1 MRHWI
6 LIASYLLKDICKRW
20 LETPGALLARLLIAT
35 LLSLLMLFLHGAFV
49 IASHDL
55 ENRILRMGA
64 NNVYVILT
72 RTSLNLGTGQPA
84 LDTLTA
90 PLTAHGSVL
99 NVRMAYS
106 TGKTELGDDARIL
119 LYPDSALLEIDA
131 LRPEGSN
138 ASALLA
144 TNALPPGLPLQV
156 QADALLWQATTC
168 PLPTKMQH
176 LADGQALLLIP
187 DSAGASLLEFGW
199 REICLF
205 AADQSA
211 DVPLIVDGLEQL
223 LRSEGF
229 TAYNL
234 LSARGWQEE
243 LSDLRT
249 RQIQWQT
256 GIALF
261 CGALLITVFG
271 SIAILEYRHNAY
283 IAALIRSFGIPRS
296 ALVLRYLG
304 EALLLV
310 TLSGVLAHLLARVGH
325 QSIFMLAGFDPAWLH
340 LETLNPYGIYDNSL
354 LLIALGVSAA
364 ASTIPIALAMRKPV
378 GQILQ

>member
-1 MRHWI
+1 
-6 LIASYLLKDICKRW
+6 
-20 LETPGALLARLLIAT
+20 
-35 LLSLLMLFLHGAFV
+35 MLFLHGAFV
-49 IASHDL
+49 VASHDL

-64 NNVYVILT
+64 NNIYVILT
-72 RTSLNLGTGQPA
+72 RTSLNLGTGQPS
-84 LDTLTA
+84 LDSLTT
-90 PLTAHGSVL
+90 PLTERGNVL

-119 LYPDSALLEIDA
+119 LYPDSALPEIA
-131 LRPEGSN
+131 VLRPEGSN
-138 ASALLA
+138 SSALLA

-168 PLPTKMQH
+168 PLPIKMQH
-176 LADGQALLLIP
+176 LADGQSLLLIP

-211 DVPLIVDGLEQL
+211 DVPLIVDSLEQL

-229 TAYNL
+229 TTYNL

-249 RQIQWQT
+249 RQTQWQS

-261 CGALLITVFG
+261 CSVLLITVFG

-296 ALVLRYLG
+296 ALVARYLG

-310 TLSGVLAHLLARVGH
+310 TLSAVLAHLLARAGH
-325 QSIFMLAGFDPAWLH
+325 QSIFMLAGFDPAWLN
-340 LETLNPYGIYDNSL
+340 LETINPYGIGENGIL
-354 LLIALGVSAA
+354 LLALGISAA
-364 ASTIPIALAMRKPV
+364 ASTMPIGFAMREPV
-378 GQILQ
+378 GKILG